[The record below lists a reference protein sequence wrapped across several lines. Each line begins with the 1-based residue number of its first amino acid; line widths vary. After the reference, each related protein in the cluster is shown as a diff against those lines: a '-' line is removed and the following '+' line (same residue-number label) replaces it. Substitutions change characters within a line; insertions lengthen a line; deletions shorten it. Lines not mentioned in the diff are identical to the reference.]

1 MNLPLKRW
9 KSCVCQWNLR
19 PSDDFIAREWRS
31 PGKYLSTSSNA
42 CEFFSFS
49 NCLQLTFQVMRCL
62 RFWFVRCEH
71 VRSSFWERESDIAS
85 KMLYGTP
92 ERDDRHSTAHSH
104 ETPMIYWDCHC
115 TYYCW
120 ISLRMRWAW
129 RVELSRVERVVFQI
143 FDCSH
148 FDQLSG
154 NFCVIP

>member
-31 PGKYLSTSSNA
+31 PKKYLSTSSNA

-71 VRSSFWERESDIAS
+71 VRLSFWEGESQTSRTKCFTSRLGAMIADRLPIATSLSWFTEIVTALTTVEFRSVWDEHGEWSWAAWNARYS
-85 KMLYGTP
+85 KYLIARILTN
-92 ERDDRHSTAHSH
+92 
-104 ETPMIYWDCHC
+104 
-115 TYYCW
+115 
-120 ISLRMRWAW
+120 
-129 RVELSRVERVVFQI
+129 FQVI
-143 FDCSH
+143 F
-148 FDQLSG
+148 
-154 NFCVIP
+154 V